1 MSEVLLTFHCAA
13 ADAEAVG
20 EAIRQKSA
28 APLHQRAEAVM
39 GRDFSDAMTGEQV
52 SGLLRRS
59 AIELVT
65 EENTVEAIVAAVA
78 DARRRSPVRWQVVPV
93 LQRGRIA

>member
-13 ADAEAVG
+13 GDAEVVG
-20 EAIRQKSA
+20 EAIRRVSP
-28 APLHQRAEAVM
+28 APLHHRAEAVM

-59 AIELVT
+59 AIELIAGEDMVQG
-65 EENTVEAIVAAVA
+65 IVAAVA

-93 LQRGRIA
+93 LDRGRIA